1 VSAADAPSPSPRAA
15 ERAVD
20 ASVLERGASTAL
32 RTRGLCK
39 RYRDGE
45 RVVEV
50 LRHVDLDVAAGELA
64 AIVGP
69 SGSGKTTLLHL
80 LGALDRPDEGT
91 VEIGGTDLATL
102 DGARLARFR
111 NQTLGFVFQFHQLL
125 PDFTALENV
134 MIPGRIAGR
143 PAREALERAR
153 DLLDEVGLA
162 DRATH
167 FPNQLS
173 GGEQQ
178 RVAICRALA
187 LEPPLLLA
195 DEPTGNLDPA
205 TGRRV
210 LDLLIELQTR
220 RGMTGVLVTHNPE
233 VAQRCA
239 GIWRLEEGILL
250 P

>member
-1 VSAADAPSPSPRAA
+1 LSVTVRA
-15 ERAVD
+15 
-20 ASVLERGASTAL
+20 
-32 RTRGLCK
+32 RGLRK
-39 RYRDGE
+39 SYRDAQHE
-45 RVVEV
+45 VAV
-50 LRHVDLDVAAGELA
+50 LRQVDLEVESGELV

-80 LGALDRPDEGT
+80 LGALDHPDQGT
-91 VEIGGTDLATL
+91 VEIGGVDVAAL

-111 NQTLGFVFQFHQLL
+111 NRTLGFVFQFHQLL

-134 MIPGRIAGR
+134 MIPTRIAGR
-143 PAREALERAR
+143 PAEEALARAR
-153 DLLDEVGLA
+153 TLLAEVGLE
-162 DRATH
+162 DRAGH

-210 LDLLIELQTR
+210 LDLLIELQKR
-220 RGMTGVLVTHNPE
+220 RGMTAVLVTHNPE
-233 VAQRCA
+233 VANRCA
-239 GIWRLEEGILL
+239 KVWRLEDGILL
-250 P
+250 A

>member
-1 VSAADAPSPSPRAA
+1 VSVVSAVEATTPGAAVRA
-15 ERAVD
+15 
-20 ASVLERGASTAL
+20 
-32 RTRGLCK
+32 RGLHK
-39 RYRDGE
+39 SYRDGE
-45 RVVEV
+45 REVTV
-50 LRHVDLDVAAGELA
+50 LRDVDLEVEAGALA

-69 SGSGKTTLLHL
+69 SGSGKTTLLYL
-80 LGALDRPDEGT
+80 LGALDSPDRGS
-91 VEIGGTDLATL
+91 VEIGGTDLASL
-102 DGARLARFR
+102 GGARLARFR
-111 NQTLGFVFQFHQLL
+111 SKTLGFIFQFHQLL

-134 MIPGRIAGR
+134 MMPSRIAGR
-143 PAREALERAR
+143 PAHEALERAR
-153 DLLDEVGLA
+153 SLLEEVGLE

-167 FPNQLS
+167 YPNQLS

-220 RGMTGVLVTHNPE
+220 RGMTAVLVTHNPE
-233 VAQRCA
+233 VANRCA
-239 GIWRLEEGILL
+239 KVWRLEDGVLL
-250 P
+250 PWSSRRADV

>member
-1 VSAADAPSPSPRAA
+1 MIVASSPEIARQGAAISARGLRKSYRDA
-15 ERAVD
+15 EREV
-20 ASVLERGASTAL
+20 T
-32 RTRGLCK
+32 
-39 RYRDGE
+39 
-45 RVVEV
+45 V
-50 LRHVDLDVAAGELA
+50 LRHVDLEVEAGALV

-69 SGSGKTTLLHL
+69 SGSGKTTLLQL
-80 LGALDRPDEGT
+80 LGALDVPDEGS
-91 VEIGGTDLATL
+91 VEIGTTNLAKL

-111 NQTLGFVFQFHQLL
+111 NKTLGFVFQFHQLL

-134 MIPGRIAGR
+134 MMPSRIAGHA
-143 PAREALERAR
+143 AREALERAR
-153 DLLDEVGLA
+153 SLLAEVGLE

-210 LDLLIELQTR
+210 LDLLIELQVR
-220 RGMTGVLVTHNPE
+220 RGMTAVLVTHNPE
-233 VAQRCA
+233 VANRCA
-239 GIWRLEEGILL
+239 NIWRLEDGVLL